1 MNLSSVYC
9 ITERD
14 NSMARTNEQNER
26 MIMATRKKIIDAG
39 LKLFAQKG
47 FAITAIKDNI
57 L

>member
-1 MNLSSVYC
+1 
-9 ITERD
+9 
-14 NSMARTNEQNER
+14 MARTNEQNER